1 MRVFNKRRVVVLPA
15 IMLAAISAACGGD
28 AESASPATAA
38 PSGTTP
44 SAVATLGTPE
54 REIEV
59 LMKDNVF
66 EPTEIRLKVGEAVTI
81 NAKNVG
87 AAMHNMRVLSNET
100 EGKDFAS
107 APMVNPGDDSQFV
120 VQFSTAGTFK
130 FQCDF
135 HLPGMVGEII
145 VE

>member
-1 MRVFNKRRVVVLPA
+1 MQYVSKRWVALLPAVVL
-15 IMLAAISAACGGD
+15 AAAGVACGGGD
-28 AESASPATAA
+28 DGASAATIA
-38 PSGTTP
+38 PSQTEAQSGGE
-44 SAVATLGTPE
+44 VGEPE

-59 LMKDNVF
+59 SMKDNFF
-66 EPTEIRLKVGEAVTI
+66 EPTEIRLKVGEAVTLT
-81 NAKNVG
+81 AKNDGV
-87 AAMHNMRVLSNET
+87 AIHNMHVLAAES

-107 APMVNPGDDSQFV
+107 APMVNPGDSSSFD
-120 VQFSTAGTFK
+120 VQFSKAGTFK